1 MPNPMNEARE
11 DLLEALGT
19 LAPGAAPTVV
29 QNALDRIE
37 DLVREI
43 IRQHEDEQ
51 KE

>member
-1 MPNPMNEARE
+1 MNEARE
-11 DLLEALGT
+11 DLREALSI

-37 DLVREI
+37 DLVREV
-43 IRQHEDEQ
+43 IRQREDEM